1 LEWEFRIGQALPAT
15 DAVARFVTGLAM
27 ANNEWHRT
35 MTLMPMTDP
44 TEATPEERGLRIML
58 ARQQA
63 ALCYEGITFVKAARR
78 SSHVVTFM
86 NDLNT
91 GAKKHYADLSE
102 ATDKKSPF
110 YLPWLRGHRNVTLHV
125 PAVTPSKG
133 ERGVT
138 LTEALTEAAG
148 RLGRVS
154 HDGTFRTVRF
164 GFADVVAEEFLPWE
178 EERDLMK
185 HLSRAL
191 LALGGFAHEA
201 LDAYLEGLPLGVV
214 QRIAEGEP
222 AHR

>member
-1 LEWEFRIGQALPAT
+1 LEWEFSIGQALPAT
-15 DAVARFVTGLAM
+15 DTVARFVTGLAM

-35 MTLMPMTDP
+35 MALMPMTDP
-44 TEATPEERGLRIML
+44 LEATPEERGLRIML

-63 ALCYEGITFVKAARR
+63 ALCYEGITFIKAARR
-78 SSHVVTFM
+78 SSHVMTFM
-86 NDLNT
+86 NSLKAE
-91 GAKKHYADLSE
+91 AKKHYSDLIE

-110 YLPWLRGHRNVTLHV
+110 YLPWLRGHRNVTVHV
-125 PAVTPSKG
+125 PAVTPFKG

-148 RLGRVS
+148 RFGRVS
-154 HDGTFRTVRF
+154 HDGTAKAVRF

-178 EERDLMK
+178 EERNLMK

-201 LDAYLEGLPLGVV
+201 IDAYLNALPPGVV
-214 QRIAEGEP
+214 RRFA
-222 AHR
+222 